1 MQKHLHR
8 HAQNN
13 VLPAIWYPVDQSIT
27 THKINLHRKKWD
39 EGIYVNMECSN
50 EQGTSW
56 GRWAQSFWW
65 ALVDI
70 MEHTSECP
78 TWVVRKL
85 SYSSCIS
92 HLTLSEGC
100 FQGVLLPR
108 ASGTSCLCQEQAL
121 GWWVRLR
128 CLQWDAFGL
137 YGDNEGQCDTGG
149 ALPVSAVMGQW
160 HRSGQPQAPST

>member
-1 MQKHLHR
+1 MR
-8 HAQNN
+8 DFMS
-13 VLPAIWYPVDQSIT
+13 IW
-27 THKINLHRKKWD
+27 
-39 EGIYVNMECSN
+39 SN

-92 HLTLSEGC
+92 HLTLSEGY
-100 FQGVLLPR
+100 FQGILLPR
-108 ASGTSCLCQEQAL
+108 TSGPSRLCQEQAL
-121 GWWVRLR
+121 GWWVRFR
-128 CLQWDAFGL
+128 CLQWDAFGS
-137 YGDNEGQCDTGG
+137 YGDNEGPCDTGG

-160 HRSGQPQAPST
+160 HRSGQQQCSIHLAVLTVGQGRAQAGCIRICCWD